1 MLSISLKSL
10 VDLFRDGFSGW
21 KKRRN
26 PARAQAQRLL
36 DALAAHGVAG
46 VQVPRLLPEALAL
59 PNAAFADADDL
70 RDRLTP
76 PLLDWAAATFA
87 LRRGW
92 LDGVDPQRHLRVN
105 GYKQPSIFRDWLE
118 QRLAVPTDG
127 DRVIHVWVT
136 GKVPL
141 GPESTGP
148 LCIAYEESFGQL
160 DAKELSRYWLLSDHW
175 RLDHSPCIT
184 NLMALCAIAAD
195 LDMMVIGHVAKREAL
210 LRLGE
215 GELFVPQLLA
225 RSAYR
230 WFPADL
236 IEPPPGY
243 DSEWRRALWQEAR
256 SMLESD
262 NVLKTT
268 AIQGSWE

>member
-1 MLSISLKSL
+1 MLNISVKSL
-10 VDLFRDGFSGW
+10 IDLVRDVVASR
-21 KKRRN
+21 KRRRN
-26 PARAQAQRLL
+26 PARAQALRLL
-36 DALAAHGVAG
+36 DAFAAHGVAG
-46 VQVPRLLPEALAL
+46 VQIPRLLPEALAL
-59 PNAAFADADDL
+59 PNAVFAEPEQLKMEL
-70 RDRLTP
+70 RP

-92 LDGVDPQRHLRVN
+92 LDGVDRQRHLRV
-105 GYKQPSIFRDWLE
+105 GCYKQPSIFSDWLE
-118 QRLAVPTDG
+118 QRRALPVEG
-127 DRVIHVWVT
+127 DRFIHVWVT
-136 GKVPL
+136 GSVPL

-148 LCIAYEESFGQL
+148 LCIAYEECFGRL

-175 RLDHSPCIT
+175 RLDHLPCIT

-195 LDMMVIGHVAKREAL
+195 SEIMVIGHVAKREAL
-210 LRLGE
+210 LRLDE

-225 RSAYR
+225 QSAHR

-243 DSEWRRALWQEAR
+243 DSEWRRALWREAR

-262 NVLKTT
+262 NVLKTS
-268 AIQGSWE
+268 AIQGSRE